1 MQSCRFFSLTFV
13 QMAKIKRW
21 AWRNLA
27 VRRTTTILL
36 WIMSSTVQQPL
47 ESPGTHSADVQ
58 TLISDPTMFPWNG
71 NNIRKVRSGGFRSLL
86 LSRWPLKCLARDVIS
101 ISKQGRQP
109 RAKCIL
115 SFHQQLKWA
124 SVQQHSVPVFLR
136 TPNPSS
142 KPWLQR
148 EQAEHCSFKAD
159 ITSTLHAQ
167 IKFSYSGPIF
177 TIKKTR
183 TGYSSQIRA
192 DQEGA
197 WTCSSLSVMV

>member
-1 MQSCRFFSLTFV
+1 MYIHDQVFLGLVSCKCGCESCSPAGFQSDLCTNT
-13 QMAKIKRW
+13 KIKRW
-21 AWRNLA
+21 APRNPT

-36 WIMSSTVQQPL
+36 WIMTPIAQQPL
-47 ESPGTHSADVQ
+47 ESPGTPCADVQ

-71 NNIRKVRSGGFRSLL
+71 NNIRKVQSGGFRSLL

-101 ISKQGRQP
+101 ISKQGSQP

-142 KPWLQR
+142 KLRLQR
-148 EQAEHCSFKAD
+148 KQAEHHSFC
-159 ITSTLHAQ
+159 ISTSRQILPLH
-167 IKFSYSGPIF
+167 YMHG
-177 TIKKTR
+177 
-183 TGYSSQIRA
+183 
-192 DQEGA
+192 
-197 WTCSSLSVMV
+197 